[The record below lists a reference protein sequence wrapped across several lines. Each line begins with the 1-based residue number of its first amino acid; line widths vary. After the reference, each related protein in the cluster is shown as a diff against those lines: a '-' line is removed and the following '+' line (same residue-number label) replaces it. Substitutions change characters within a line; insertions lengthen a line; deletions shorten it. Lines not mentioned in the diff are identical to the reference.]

1 MSFKPHGELIP
12 VGGGDSIPLVRE
24 VLSMGRRESC
34 DIPIRYPN
42 VSGKHAE
49 LVFREGYWRIRDL
62 NSTNGVKVN
71 GLRVTEKLL
80 HPGDEISIS
89 KRRFTIQYEL
99 PAVRRALEEME
110 EDILSQSLLE
120 KAGLEKPR
128 RRRDGSG
135 QGFDAAGFL
144 LDDGDD

>member
-1 MSFKPHGELIP
+1 MSVSTLGELMP
-12 VGGGDSIPLVRE
+12 VGGGDSITVVRE

-42 VSGKHAE
+42 VSGVHAE
-49 LVFREGYWRIRDL
+49 LVFRDGYWRIRDL

-99 PAVRRALEEME
+99 PAVKWALE
-110 EDILSQSLLE
+110 
-120 KAGLEKPR
+120 GLAE
-128 RRRDGSG
+128 GIFT
-135 QGFDAAGFL
+135 Q
-144 LDDGDD
+144 